1 MFTGGKFKIRRFKG
15 YIPRILWG
23 LLGLAA
29 ILFLL
34 RVMIWE
40 GNYYHDQ
47 EGSERASS
55 NIVAN
60 DNVDET
66 EVTED
71 DLNNYTVAPDRP
83 RFLIIEKLN
92 IKARVLEVGINNE
105 GELATPRS
113 IFDVGWY
120 GLSAK
125 PGEPGTMLIDGHNGG
140 PTKVGVFKY
149 TPSLKEGDIITIE
162 RGDGAI
168 FNYSVVDNVTI
179 SLDDADA
186 YMETAQQSPVEDAT
200 ESLTLIT
207 CTGEWSQPRQTYLSR
222 QFTRAVRTE

>member
-1 MFTGGKFKIRRFKG
+1 MDTGGKFKIRRLKR
-15 YIPRILWG
+15 YLPRILWG
-23 LLGLAA
+23 LLGLLAV
-29 ILFLL
+29 IFLL
-34 RVMIWE
+34 RIIIWE
-40 GNYYHDQ
+40 ANYYHDQ

-55 NIVAN
+55 NIIAN

-71 DLNNYTVAPDRP
+71 DLSKYTVAPDRP
-83 RFLIIEKLN
+83 RFLIIDKLG
-92 IKARVLEVGINNE
+92 IKARVIEVGINNE

-125 PGEPGTMLIDGHNGG
+125 PGQAGTMLMDGHNGG

-149 TPSLKEGDIITIE
+149 TPSLKEGDIITVE

-168 FNYSVVDNVTI
+168 FKYSVTDNVTI
-179 SLDDADA
+179 PLADADA
-186 YMETAQQSPVEDAT
+186 YMETAQQSPVEGAQ
-200 ESLTLIT
+200 SLTLIT
-207 CTGEWSQPRQTYLSR
+207 CTGEWSQPQQTYLSR
-222 QFTRAVRTE
+222 QFTRAVLTE

>member
-1 MFTGGKFKIRRFKG
+1 MFAGGKFKIRRFKS

-29 ILFLL
+29 VLFLL

-47 EGSERASS
+47 EGHERASS
-55 NIVAN
+55 NIIAN

-162 RGDGAI
+162 RGDGTI
-168 FNYSVVDNVTI
+168 FNYSVVDNTTVP
-179 SLDDADA
+179 LDEADA
-186 YMETAQQSPVEDAT
+186 YMETAQQSPT
-200 ESLTLIT
+200 EASESITLIT
-207 CTGEWSQPRQTYLSR
+207 CTGEWSQPQQTYLAR

>member
-1 MFTGGKFKIRRFKG
+1 MFTGGKFKIRRFKS

-34 RVMIWE
+34 RVVIWE
-40 GNYYHDQ
+40 VNYYGSQ
-47 EGSERASS
+47 EGSERASAVIIAS
-55 NIVAN
+55 
-60 DNVDET
+60 DGVDET

-83 RFLIIEKLN
+83 RFLIIEKLD
-92 IKARVLEVGINNE
+92 IKARVVEVGIDNE
-105 GELATPRS
+105 RKLDTPRS

-120 GLSAK
+120 ISSAK
-125 PGEPGTMLIDGHNGG
+125 PGKAGTMLIDGHNGG
-140 PTKVGVFKY
+140 PTKLGVFKF
-149 TPSLKEGDIITIE
+149 TPSLKEGDIITVE

-168 FNYSVVDNVTI
+168 FNYSVVENVTI
-179 SLDDADA
+179 PLDEADA
-186 YMETAQQSPVEDAT
+186 YMETAQQSPVEGA

-207 CTGEWSQPRQTYLSR
+207 CTGKWSGETYLSR